1 MRGTIAL
8 SLLVVVTGCSTVGV
22 RSDER
27 PYAIVEPT
35 IAYEMMLDHKQI
47 VVLDVRPIE
56 EFYGELGHIGG
67 ALSVPIDRAEERL
80 GEIMPYRSQ
89 TVLIYGYAQEEV
101 QRAIEVL
108 TGEFEIFREEDV
120 TVDTIL
126 ASAAEPS
133 LFNAVPINGKVYWD
147 GLFSKNPPVQDFNV
161 APDLP
166 DPDE

>member
-80 GEIMPYRSQ
+80 GEILPYRSQ
-89 TVLIYGYAQEEV
+89 TVLIYGDAQEDV

-108 TGEFEIFREEDV
+108 TDAGFRNLVLIRGGIRRWIDLGYK
-120 TVDTIL
+120 TVKGT
-126 ASAAEPS
+126 
-133 LFNAVPINGKVYWD
+133 
-147 GLFSKNPPVQDFNV
+147 
-161 APDLP
+161 
-166 DPDE
+166 